1 MTQRHNRRDFIKTAT
16 VAGFGFW
23 IAGKAAADSSR
34 SPLDKIRF
42 ACIGIEG
49 KGQSDSAD
57 AAHHG
62 DIVAICDVDET
73 RLGKAG
79 EKYPQAKK
87 FTDFRQM
94 LDEMSKSIDAVTV
107 STPDHTHATAAASA
121 MHLGKHCFCQKP
133 LTHAIFEARWLG
145 MLARAKKVATQMGN
159 QGTANDGLRRGAAIV
174 QAGALGN
181 VKEVHVWTNR
191 PIWPQGGPRPAP
203 SAQPETLNW
212 DAWLGPARYR
222 PYASGYHPFAWRG
235 FWDFGTGAL
244 GDMACHTVNLPFAA
258 LDLRDPIS
266 VEAESAENNKE
277 TYPTWAVIKFQ
288 FPARGKRGPLTMIW
302 YEGGKNPGARK
313 PPEEL
318 FDGQKISGSGSLII
332 GEKGKL
338 YSPDDYG
345 GSYKLLGGVTEPTVD
360 VAKSPGHFTEWVNA
374 IKGGPPAM
382 SNFPDYASPLTETI
396 LLGNL
401 AVWAGKKV
409 EWDPQALKA
418 KNAPEVEHIV
428 RPVYRRGWTL

>member
-1 MTQRHNRRDFIKTAT
+1 MTQRHNRRDFIKSAAA
-16 VAGFGFW
+16 AGFGFW
-23 IAGKAAADSSR
+23 IAGKAAADSR

-42 ACIGIEG
+42 ASIGIGG
-49 KGQSDSAD
+49 KGESDTAD
-57 AAHHG
+57 AARSG
-62 DIVAICDVDET
+62 DLVAICDVDEG

-94 LDEMSKSIDAVTV
+94 LDEMGKSIDAVTV

-133 LTHAIFEARWLG
+133 LTHSIFEARWLG
-145 MLARAKKVATQMGN
+145 MLARAKKLATQMGN
-159 QGTANDGLRRGAAIV
+159 QGTAGEGLRRGAAVV

-203 SAQPETLNW
+203 SPQPESLNW

-277 TYPTWAVIKFQ
+277 TYPQWAVIKFQ
-288 FPARGKRGPLTMIW
+288 FPERGKRGPLTMIW

-360 VAKSPGHFTEWVNA
+360 IVKSPGHFTEWVNA

-382 SNFPDYASPLTETI
+382 SNFPDYAGPLTETI

-418 KNAPEVEHIV
+418 KNAPEVEHVV